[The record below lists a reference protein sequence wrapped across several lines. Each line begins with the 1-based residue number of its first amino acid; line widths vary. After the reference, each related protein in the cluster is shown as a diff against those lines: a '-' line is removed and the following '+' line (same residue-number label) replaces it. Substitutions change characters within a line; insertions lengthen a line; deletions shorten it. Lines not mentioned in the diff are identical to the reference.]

1 MDRERLIELH
11 PVLYHMA
18 DARNWSGI
26 RRHGLLSTTA
36 LLDLFG
42 VAGAERAAV
51 EAAHRPASVRLP
63 RGDPHPE
70 HGHAYVRDQ
79 RPLEPEALAVSLDGM
94 LAEEWLRL
102 LNGRVYFWPTPD
114 RLERMLRSYPRDE
127 QAIFEIDTR
136 RLLERHGDRVEL
148 SHINSGFASSAYRPV
163 IRGRHTFVPL
173 ADYAY
178 SARNTIAELTV
189 PYAVPDVFD
198 LTTRVTAR
206 RRGRPDRV
214 LWEA

>member
-1 MDRERLIELH
+1 MDPERLIALH

-36 LLDLFG
+36 LLDLLD

-51 EAAHRPASVRLP
+51 EAAHRLASVRLP
-63 RGDPHPE
+63 GGEPHPE
-70 HGHAYVRDQ
+70 YGYAHVRDQ
-79 RPLEPEALAVSLDGM
+79 RPLEPEALAVSLDGVTP
-94 LAEEWLRL
+94 EEWLRL

-114 RLERMLRSYPRDE
+114 RLERMLRSYLRDE
-127 QAIFEIDTR
+127 QAVFEVDTR

-163 IRGRHTFVPL
+163 MRGRHTFLPL

-178 SARNTIAELTV
+178 SARNAIAELTV

-206 RRGRPDRV
+206 RRGCRDRL
-214 LWEA
+214 LWEP